1 MRLLMLVVALALC
14 GCSYMRHPTP
24 TTMWGKPVGT
34 MVLGIEARGEV
45 VNAFIENRGVKP
57 QRIIAKGITLTIERQ
72 SGGGSAAGSGDG
84 SGSGEVTKIMD
95 SSIILLD
102 REETFE
108 RLAPGEHLATPI
120 NVAKLGPGTYTVT
133 ATYTDRPSP
142 TPGNWWVGTLTAGP
156 ITLVIP

>member
-1 MRLLMLVVALALC
+1 MRLLLLVVAVAVC
-14 GCSYMRHPTP
+14 SCSYMRHPTP
-24 TTMWGKPVGT
+24 ETTWGKPAGT
-34 MVLGIEARGEV
+34 MILGIEARGEV

-57 QRIIAKGITLTIERQ
+57 QRIIAKGITLTIARQ
-72 SGGGSAAGSGDG
+72 GGGSGSGSG
-84 SGSGEVTKIMD
+84 SGSGEVTKVMD

-108 RLAPGEHLATPI
+108 VLAPGQHLANPI
-120 NVAKLGPGTYTVT
+120 PVGKLPPGTYTVT
-133 ATYTDRPSP
+133 ASYSDRPSP

>member
-1 MRLLMLVVALALC
+1 MRPVLLVVAVVVC

-24 TTMWGKPVGT
+24 TTTWGPPAGT
-34 MVLGIEARGEV
+34 MVLGIEARGDV

-57 QRIIAKGITLTIERQ
+57 VRIIAKGITLTIARQ
-72 SGGGSAAGSGDG
+72 AAGSA
-84 SGSGEVTKIMD
+84 GSGEGSGEGSAEVTKVMD

-102 REETFE
+102 RDETFE
-108 RLAPGEHLATPI
+108 ILEPGQHLANPI
-120 NVAKLGPGTYTVT
+120 PVGKLAPGTYTVT
-133 ATYTDRPSP
+133 ASYTDRPSP